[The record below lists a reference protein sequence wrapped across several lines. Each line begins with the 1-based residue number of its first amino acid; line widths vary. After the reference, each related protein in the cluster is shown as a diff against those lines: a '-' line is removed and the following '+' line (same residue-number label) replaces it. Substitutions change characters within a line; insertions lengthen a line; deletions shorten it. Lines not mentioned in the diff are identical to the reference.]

1 MSKFLKHFKGKKHDK
16 NKIPAA
22 VTEKSN
28 NRDACGEGPAP
39 TKSKKLELD
48 TLLKQDEHARSKK
61 LQHTRWFHRGVNR
74 KRAEIKLSKGIIR
87 RINHVC
93 CCLVT
98 KK

>member
-16 NKIPAA
+16 NKTPAT
-22 VTEKSN
+22 VNEKSSH
-28 NRDACGEGPAP
+28 RDAFGEDPAP

-48 TLLKQDEHARSKK
+48 TLLKQDEHTRSKT

-87 RINHVC
+87 PYQP
-93 CCLVT
+93 CLLLSHNS
-98 KK
+98 K